1 MTDTHCCERMAADVG
16 EDDHA
21 MQYLPKFRE
30 WGIAIYDGGS
40 AVSRISYCP
49 FCGTRLPTSLRDE
62 WFDRLEQ
69 LRLDPDG
76 PLPVDLQSDAWWK
89 TA

>member
-1 MTDTHCCERMAADVG
+1 MLQSSR
-16 EDDHA
+16 
-21 MQYLPKFRE
+21 
-30 WGIAIYDGGS
+30 DGLHQHYR
-40 AVSRISYCP
+40 A
-49 FCGTRLPTSLRDE
+49 RDE

-89 TA
+89 TT